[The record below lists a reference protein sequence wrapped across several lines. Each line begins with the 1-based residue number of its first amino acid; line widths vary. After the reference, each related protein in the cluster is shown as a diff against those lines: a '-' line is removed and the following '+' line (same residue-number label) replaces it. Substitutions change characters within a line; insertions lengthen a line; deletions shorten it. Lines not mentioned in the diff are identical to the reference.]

1 MFRDFCFT
9 GQSDIST
16 YLLENL
22 GLFRWRSSLPVFT
35 QMPILGFAW
44 LVNSKP
50 GQTGI
55 AYGLLLSQPN
65 FNTKQSWGDNI
76 KCKALPV
83 ICNFIM
89 THLDEIWKTTST
101 FFKWKTIWN
110 FSSSS
115 NGRQPQFCYRKQLSW
130 FLVCNIVSTQLDEIW
145 KMTSFFYNRRW
156 PQFFENGRVLIFFL
170 NARLTQYLDNGRHPK
185 ILEDLIFFL
194 NGRVAQ
200 MEDNLNSF

>member
-1 MFRDFCFT
+1 MIQLRSLTRLKLDKLYKTFWMKNLQSVLIKQKKNNNKQMQKKPHVINVSMMPTFQLFEKTQTSTATLVRAKCAQYPWALQAWLNVVATIYDVSLQPKYMFRDFCFT

-101 FFKWKTIWN
+101 FFKWKTI
-110 FSSSS
+110 
-115 NGRQPQFCYRKQLSW
+115 
-130 FLVCNIVSTQLDEIW
+130 
-145 KMTSFFYNRRW
+145 
-156 PQFFENGRVLIFFL
+156 
-170 NARLTQYLDNGRHPK
+170 
-185 ILEDLIFFL
+185 
-194 NGRVAQ
+194 
-200 MEDNLNSF
+200 